1 MRLSVIAITSLLAAT
16 PAWAE
21 AREPGRTDPA
31 AIASVLENPAAQDAL
46 ARTVDRL
53 AGIVLDTRV
62 GPLAV
67 LTDGRDDAGPEDTL
81 RDVMERRD
89 PDFERR
95 LRRDTRRA
103 AAAAGN
109 AAGAAVT
116 QMAEFRRTARRLE
129 EALGPLLGGLSGA
142 Y

>member
-1 MRLSVIAITSLLAAT
+1 MRLSFIAITSLLAAT

-21 AREPGRTDPA
+21 AREPGRADAA
-31 AIASVLENPAAQDAL
+31 AIASVLENPSAQDAL

-67 LTDGRDDAGPEDTL
+67 LTDRRDDTGPEDTL
-81 RDVMERRD
+81 RDVMERKD

-95 LRRDTRRA
+95 LRQDTRRA

-116 QMAEFRRTARRLE
+116 QMAELRRTAKRLE